1 MLIKSLSEVLNT
13 NSLLL
18 LLVFTKNSNVLPVP
32 LILFSFKPLTKEA
45 PSSVPIEKPTLND
58 PVWVSSTIISIFWE
72 FSFISVVFTF
82 ALPIKFK
89 LFNWRL
95 MFLICVLLM
104 GSPSVNFSS
113 LLKT

>member
-72 FSFISVVFTF
+72 FSFIGLVSTF
-82 ALPIKFK
+82 AFPIKFK
-89 LFNWRL
+89 LFNFRL
-95 MFLICVLLM
+95 IFLIFESLI
-104 GSPSVNFSS
+104 GSPSANSNS